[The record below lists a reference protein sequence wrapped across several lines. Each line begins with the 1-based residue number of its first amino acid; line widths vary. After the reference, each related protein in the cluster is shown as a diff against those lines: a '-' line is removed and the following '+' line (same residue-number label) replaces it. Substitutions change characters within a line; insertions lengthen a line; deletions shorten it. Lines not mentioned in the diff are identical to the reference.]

1 MRAAVCDRY
10 GPPEVVQ
17 IKDVPTPV
25 PAGGELLVESQAATV
40 NSGDARLRALRV
52 PRGMSAL
59 VRLTMGVTKPR
70 RPVLGFE
77 VAGRVT
83 EVASGVTEFKPG
95 DRVVASRGFKFG
107 CHAEYI
113 TVAEDGQ
120 VAKIPQNVSDEDA
133 VALCFGGST
142 VLHFLERGKLSAG
155 ESILIN
161 GASGAVGT
169 IAIQLAKRRGAEVTA
184 VCSGVNVELVRSLG
198 ADHVIDYTVQDFTG
212 TGERFDVIM
221 DNHGYEPYARVKG
234 SLKPGGRFLM
244 VVGDLLQSVASTWQ
258 RAVIGGTAKVTGES
272 YRTLMALAG
281 TGAVKSVIDR
291 VLPFEQI
298 VEAHR
303 RVDSGHKVGSVV
315 LTFGTSRLSASRS
328 IS

>member
-17 IKDVPTPV
+17 IKDVPMPV
-25 PAGGELLVESQAATV
+25 PKAGELLIESSATTV
-40 NSGDARLRALRV
+40 NSGDARLRACRV

-83 EVASGVTEFKPG
+83 EVASGVTAFQPG

-113 TVAEDGQ
+113 TVAEHGQ
-120 VAKIPQNVSDEDA
+120 VARIPDNVRDDAA

-142 VLHFLERGKLSAG
+142 ALHFFERAKLSSGDA
-155 ESILIN
+155 ILVN
-161 GASGAVGT
+161 GASGAVGA
-169 IAIQLAKRRGAEVTA
+169 IAVQLAKHRGAEVTA
-184 VCSGVNVELVRSLG
+184 VCSSANVDVVRSLG
-198 ADHVIDYTVQDFTG
+198 ADRVIDYTTQDFAHNG
-212 TGERFDVIM
+212 QRYDVIM
-221 DNHGYEPYARVKG
+221 DTHGNAPYARVKD
-234 SLKPGGRFLM
+234 SLKPGGRFLL
-244 VVGDLLQSVASTWQ
+244 VVGDLYQTVAATWQ
-258 RAVIGGTAKVTGES
+258 RATIGGTAKVTGET
-272 YRTLMALAG
+272 YRTLMSLAEQG
-281 TGAVKSVIDR
+281 VLTPVIDT

-303 RVDSGHKVGSVV
+303 RVDSGHKVGSIV
-315 LTFGTSRLSASRS
+315 LTFGKDR
-328 IS
+328 

>member
-1 MRAAVCDRY
+1 MKAAVCDRY

-17 IKDVPTPV
+17 IKDMPMPV
-25 PAGGELLVESQAATV
+25 AEAGELLVESHATTV

-52 PRGMSAL
+52 PRGMSTL

-77 VAGRVT
+77 VAGRVA
-83 EVASGVTEFKPG
+83 EVASGVTAFRPD

-113 TVAEDGQ
+113 TVAEHGQ
-120 VAKIPQNVSDEDA
+120 VARIPDNVSYDAA

-142 VLHFLERGKLSAG
+142 ALHFFDRGKLSAG
-155 ESILIN
+155 DSILIN
-161 GASGAVGT
+161 GASGAVGV
-169 IAIQLAKRRGAEVTA
+169 IAVQLAKHRGAEVTG
-184 VCSGVNVELVRSLG
+184 VCSSANVELVRGLG
-198 ADHVIDYTVQDFTG
+198 ADHVINYMTQNFTQNG
-212 TGERFDVIM
+212 LRYDVIM
-221 DNHGYEPYARVKG
+221 DTHGNAPYARVKD

-244 VVGDLLQSVASTWQ
+244 VVGDLFQTVAATWQ
-258 RAVIGGTAKVTGES
+258 RATIGGTGKVTGET
-272 YRTLMALAG
+272 YRALMSLAEQD
-281 TGAVKSVIDR
+281 VLKPVIDS

-303 RVDSGHKVGSVV
+303 RVDSGHKVGSLV
-315 LTFGTSRLSASRS
+315 LTFGKDR
-328 IS
+328 

>member
-1 MRAAVCDRY
+1 MKAAVCERY

-17 IKDVPTPV
+17 IKDVPMPV
-25 PAGGELLVESQAATV
+25 PKVGELLVESRATTV

-59 VRLTMGVTKPR
+59 VRLTMGLTKPR

-77 VAGRVT
+77 VAGRVA
-83 EVASGVTEFKPG
+83 EVASGVTDFQPG

-113 TVAEDGQ
+113 TVAEHGQ
-120 VAKIPQNVSDEDA
+120 VATIPDNVSFDEA
-133 VALCFGGST
+133 VSLCFGGST
-142 VLHFLERGKLSAG
+142 ALHFFDRGKLTAG
-155 ESILIN
+155 DSILIN

-169 IAIQLAKRRGAEVTA
+169 IAVQLAKHRGAAVTA
-184 VCSGVNVELVRSLG
+184 VCSSANVDMVRDLG
-198 ADHVIDYTVQDFTG
+198 ADHVIDYTTQDFTQNG
-212 TGERFDVIM
+212 QLYDVIM
-221 DNHGYEPYARVKG
+221 DTHGNAPYTRVKD

-244 VVGDLLQSVASTWQ
+244 VVGDLVQTVASTWQ
-258 RAVIGGTAKVTGES
+258 RATIGGTGKVTGES
-272 YRTLMALAG
+272 YRTLMSLAQQG
-281 TGAVKSVIDR
+281 VLRPVIDT

-303 RVDSGHKVGSVV
+303 RVDGGHKVGSIV
-315 LTFGTSRLSASRS
+315 LTFGKDH
-328 IS
+328 

>member
-1 MRAAVCDRY
+1 MKAAVCERY

-17 IKDVPTPV
+17 IKDVPMPV
-25 PAGGELLVESQAATV
+25 PKAGELLVESRATTV
-40 NSGDARLRALRV
+40 NSGDARLRAPRV

-83 EVASGVTEFKPG
+83 EVASGVTDFQPG

-113 TVAEDGQ
+113 TVAEHGQ
-120 VAKIPQNVSDEDA
+120 VARIPDNVSFDEA
-133 VALCFGGST
+133 VSLCFGGST
-142 VLHFLERGKLSAG
+142 ALHFFERGKLTAG
-155 ESILIN
+155 DSILIN

-169 IAIQLAKRRGAEVTA
+169 IAVQLAKHRGAEVTA
-184 VCSGVNVELVRSLG
+184 VCSSANVDMVGDLG
-198 ADHVIDYTVQDFTG
+198 ADHVIDYTTQDFTQNG
-212 TGERFDVIM
+212 QLYDVIM
-221 DNHGYEPYARVKG
+221 DTHGNAPYTRVKD

-244 VVGDLLQSVASTWQ
+244 VVGDLFQTVASTWQ
-258 RAVIGGTAKVTGES
+258 RATIGGTGKVTGES
-272 YRTLMALAG
+272 YRTLMSLAQQG
-281 TGAVKSVIDR
+281 VLKPVIDT

-303 RVDSGHKVGSVV
+303 RVDGGHKVGSIV
-315 LTFGTSRLSASRS
+315 LTFGKDD
-328 IS
+328 